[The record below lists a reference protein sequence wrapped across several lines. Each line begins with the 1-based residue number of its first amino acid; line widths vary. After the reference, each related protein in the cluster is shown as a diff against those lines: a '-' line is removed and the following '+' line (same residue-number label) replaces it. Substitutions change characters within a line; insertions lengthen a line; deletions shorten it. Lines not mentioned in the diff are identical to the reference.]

1 MEHSDIATLLRLGGA
16 ISAAVG
22 AVLLLLRLSERAV
35 AYRSGIVEGYP
46 PSLFPA
52 QDLTGAG
59 ALAALAAAQAR
70 LLSAYEQAPPRSD
83 LAIWLRAFLHELREI
98 MDTAYRAAVIAQI
111 YGRPIPLDRLV
122 GEVQQIE
129 AQLAA
134 QLVERLLAREA
145 DAHDELLEGR
155 LATLR
160 LCVRELASAGGATMP
175 AGGAAARPGPAAEP
189 APAAAAAPGSSRRL
203 RRRGIAPGQMRSAR
217 RSARARRRLA

>member
-1 MEHSDIATLLRLGGA
+1 MEQSDIATLLRLGGA
-16 ISAAVG
+16 IVAAVG

-70 LLSAYEQAPPRSD
+70 LLAAYEQAPPRSD

-111 YGRPIPLDRLV
+111 YGRSVPLDRLV

-134 QLVERLLAREA
+134 QVVARLLARDA
-145 DAHDELLEGR
+145 DAHDELLDGR

-160 LCVRELASAGGATMP
+160 LCVRELASAGGPTTP
-175 AGGAAARPGPAAEP
+175 AGGAAMSQGPAVEP
-189 APAAAAAPGSSRRL
+189 APAAAANPGPTRRL
-203 RRRGIAPGQMRSAR
+203 RRRGSAPGPVRPAR
-217 RSARARRRLA
+217 RLARARRRPA